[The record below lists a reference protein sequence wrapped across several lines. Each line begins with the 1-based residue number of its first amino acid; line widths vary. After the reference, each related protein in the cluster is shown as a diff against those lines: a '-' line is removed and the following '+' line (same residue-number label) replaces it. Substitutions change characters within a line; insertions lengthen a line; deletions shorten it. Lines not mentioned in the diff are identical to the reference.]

1 MVCTDTQVRLLM
13 KERKRGRT
21 QEQAGAKANV
31 KSRKTVAK
39 YEKLG
44 KLPSELK
51 KPRQWRT
58 RADPFAADW
67 GQISEM
73 LSANPGLE
81 AQAVLSWLQGEKP
94 GVYAV
99 GQVRTL
105 QRRIAQWRVLH
116 VEQVAS
122 LAQVHKPGAVM
133 ETDGTWLS
141 ELGVTIA
148 GQPFRHILIHCV
160 LPYSNWEWGYIAQSE
175 SVVAVREAVQRSVQ
189 KLGAAPA
196 VHQTDN
202 STAATYQLKGQA
214 AAAVGEV
221 RAYHP
226 LYLEMLDYYGMK
238 AQRTHVA
245 APDEHGD
252 VEASNGT
259 LKRALRQQLFLRGSR
274 DFANEAEYT
283 RFVEGVLEQR
293 NRARQARLAEE
304 LAVMKPVTKPP
315 LAAYRE
321 RRLTVSK
328 ESLICVQT
336 NHYSVP
342 TSLIGHTITVRQYE
356 WHLEIYYQQQLVER
370 LPRWVGQHQDVI
382 NYRHLV
388 GTLLRKPGGFRQYR
402 YRPALFPQPVFQRCW
417 EQLSAWY
424 GERQGD
430 LRYLRIL
437 HLAAQEMECEVAAAL
452 SLLLETPQRFSEQEV
467 SELVRGQRQ
476 RPVPNLLSVGSVNLQ
491 AYDALL
497 QGGLA

>member
-1 MVCTDTQVRLLM
+1 M

-21 QEQAGAKANV
+21 QEQAAAKANV

-51 KPRQWRT
+51 GPRSWRT
-58 RADPFAADW
+58 RADPFAEDW
-67 GQISEM
+67 RQIQEM
-73 LSANPGLE
+73 LVANPGLE
-81 AQAVLSWLQGEKP
+81 AQAVFSWLQVQKP
-94 GVYAV
+94 GQYED

-105 QRRIAQWRVLH
+105 QRRIGQWRALH

-122 LAQVHKPGAVM
+122 LAQVHQPGEVM
-133 ETDGTWLS
+133 ETDGTWLT
-141 ELGVTIA
+141 ELGVRIA
-148 GQPFRHILIHCV
+148 GEAFRHVLIHCV
-160 LPYSNWEWGYIAQSE
+160 LSYSNWEWGYIAQSE

-202 STAATYQLKGQA
+202 STAATYELKGQA
-214 AAAVGEV
+214 QAAAGEE

-226 LYLEMLDYYGMK
+226 LYVEMLTYYGIK

-245 APDEHGD
+245 APDENGD

-259 LKRALRQQLFLRGSR
+259 LKRALRQQLLLRGSR
-274 DFANEAEYT
+274 DFATVAEYT
-283 RFVEGVLEQR
+283 RFVEGVMEQR
-293 NRARQARLAEE
+293 NRTRQTRLAEE
-304 LAVMKPVTKPP
+304 LAVMKPVNKPP

-356 WHLEIYYQQQLVER
+356 WHLEIYYQQQMVER
-370 LPRWVGQHQDVI
+370 MPRLVGQHQDVI

-388 GTLLRKPGGFRQYR
+388 GSLLRKPGGFRNYR
-402 YRPALFPQPVFQRCW
+402 YRPALFPQPIFQRCW

-430 LRYLRIL
+430 LCYLRIL

-467 SELVRGQRQ
+467 SELVKGQRQ
-476 RPVPNLLSVGSVNLQ
+476 PTLPTLLPVWSVNLQ
-491 AYDALL
+491 GYDALL

>member
-13 KERKRGRT
+13 KERQQGRT
-21 QEQAGAKANV
+21 QEQAAAKANV

-39 YEKLG
+39 YEKLR

-51 KPRQWRT
+51 GARSWRT
-58 RADPFAADW
+58 RLDPFAEDW
-67 GQISEM
+67 EQVKEM
-73 LSANPGLE
+73 LVANPGLE
-81 AQAVLSWLQGEKP
+81 AQAVLQWLQVQKP
-94 GVYAV
+94 GKYSD

-105 QRRIAQWRVLH
+105 QRRIAQWRALH

-122 LAQVHKPGAVM
+122 LAQVHQPGAVM
-133 ETDGTWLS
+133 ETDGTWLT
-141 ELGVTIA
+141 ELGVTID
-148 GQPFRHILIHCV
+148 GQAFRHVLIHCV

-189 KLGAAPA
+189 KLGAAPQ

-202 STAATYQLKGQA
+202 STAATYQLKGQSQTEK
-214 AAAVGEV
+214 GEE

-226 LYLEMLDYYGMK
+226 LYLELLDYYGMQ

-245 APDEHGD
+245 TPDENGD

-259 LKRALRQQLFLRGSR
+259 LKRALRQQLLLRGSR
-274 DFANEAEYT
+274 NFVSVAEYT
-283 RFVEGVLEQR
+283 SFVEAVLEQR
-293 NRARQARLAEE
+293 NRSRQKRLLEE

-321 RRLTVSK
+321 RRLRVSA

-342 TSLIGHTITVRQYE
+342 TSLIGQFVTVRQYE
-356 WHLEIYYQQQLVER
+356 WHLELYHQQQLVEQWPR
-370 LPRWVGQHQDVI
+370 LVGQHQDVI

-388 GTLLRKPGGFRQYR
+388 GSLLRKPGGFRNYR

-430 LRYLRIL
+430 LSYLRIL
-437 HLAAQEMECEVAAAL
+437 QLAAQEMECEVAAAL
-452 SLLLETPQRFSEQEV
+452 SLLLDTPQRFNEKEV
-467 SELVRGQRQ
+467 VELVKGAHRAT
-476 RPVPNLLSVGSVNLQ
+476 PLTVLALMPVNLQ
-491 AYDALL
+491 RYDALL
-497 QGGLA
+497 QGGLQ

>member
-13 KERKRGRT
+13 KERKQGRT

-51 KPRQWRT
+51 GARNWRT
-58 RADPFAADW
+58 RLDPFAEDW
-67 GQISEM
+67 EQVREM
-73 LSANPGLE
+73 LVANPGLE
-81 AQAVLSWLQGEKP
+81 AQAVLQWLQGQKP
-94 GVYAV
+94 GKYSD

-105 QRRIAQWRVLH
+105 QRRIAQWRELH

-122 LAQVHKPGAVM
+122 LAQVHRPGAVM
-133 ETDGTWLS
+133 QTDGTWLT
-141 ELGVTIA
+141 ELGVTIGGEA
-148 GQPFRHILIHCV
+148 FRHVLIHCV

-175 SVVAVREAVQRSVQ
+175 SVVAVREAIQRSVQ
-189 KLGAAPA
+189 KLRAVPQ

-202 STAATYQLKGQA
+202 STAATYQLKGQSRTEK
-214 AAAVGEV
+214 GEV

-226 LYLEMLDYYGMK
+226 LYLELLDYYGMQ
-238 AQRTHVA
+238 AQCTHVA
-245 APDEHGD
+245 TPDENGD

-259 LKRALRQQLFLRGSR
+259 LKRALRQQLLLRGSR
-274 DFANEAEYT
+274 NFVSVAEYT
-283 RFVEGVLEQR
+283 SFVEEVLEQR
-293 NRARQARLAEE
+293 NRSRQNRLLEE

-321 RRLTVSK
+321 RRLRVSA

-342 TSLIGHTITVRQYE
+342 TSLIGQLVTVRQYE
-356 WHLEIYYQQQLVER
+356 WHLELYYQQQLVEQWPR
-370 LPRWVGQHQDVI
+370 LVGQHQDVI

-388 GTLLRKPGGFRQYR
+388 GSLLRKPGGFRNYR

-430 LRYLRIL
+430 LSYLRIL
-437 HLAAQEMECEVAAAL
+437 QLAAQEMECEVTAAL
-452 SLLLETPQRFSEQEV
+452 SLLLDTSQRFNEKEV
-467 SELVRGQRQ
+467 VELVTGARQPTPLTVLALMPVDLQR
-476 RPVPNLLSVGSVNLQ
+476 
-491 AYDALL
+491 YDALL
-497 QGGLA
+497 QGGLS

>member
-21 QEQAGAKANV
+21 QEQAGAKANI

-51 KPRQWRT
+51 VPRQWRT
-58 RADPFAADW
+58 RADPFAGDW
-67 GQISEM
+67 EEISAM
-73 LSANPGLE
+73 LAANPGLE
-81 AQAVLSWLQGEKP
+81 AQAVLSWLQEQKP
-94 GVYAV
+94 GQYRD

-105 QRRIAQWRVLH
+105 QRRIAQWRALH
-116 VEQVAS
+116 VEQVAN

-133 ETDGTWLS
+133 ETDGTWLT

-148 GQPFRHILIHCV
+148 GQPFKHVLIHCV
-160 LPYSNWEWGYIAQSE
+160 LPYSNWEWGYLAQSE

-189 KLGAAPA
+189 KLGAAPE

-202 STAATYQLKGQA
+202 STAATYQLNGQA
-214 AAAVGEV
+214 QSKDGKERV
-221 RAYHP
+221 YHP
-226 LYLEMLDYYGMK
+226 LYLEMLAYYGMK
-238 AQRTHVA
+238 AARTHVVS
-245 APDEHGD
+245 PNENGD

-259 LKRALRQQLFLRGSR
+259 LKRALRQQLLLRGSR
-274 DFANEAEYT
+274 DFATVATYT
-283 RFVEGVLEQR
+283 TFVEAVLEQR
-293 NRARQARLAEE
+293 NRARQTRLVEE
-304 LAVMKPVTKPP
+304 LAVMRPVTKPP

-321 RRLTVSK
+321 RRLRVS
-328 ESLICVQT
+328 EGSLICVQT

-342 TSLIGHTITVRQYE
+342 TSLIGRTITVRQYE
-356 WHLEIYYQQQLVER
+356 WHLELYYQQQLVER
-370 LPRWVGQHQDVI
+370 FPRIVGQHQDVI

-388 GTLLRKPGGFRQYR
+388 GSLLRKPGGFRNYR
-402 YRPALFPQPVFQRCW
+402 YRPALFPQPIFQRCW

-430 LRYLRIL
+430 LAYLRIL
-437 HLAAQEMECEVAAAL
+437 QLAAQEMECEVAAAL
-452 SLLLETPQRFSEQEV
+452 SLLLEAPGRFSETEV
-467 SELVRGQRQ
+467 VELVQGQRQ
-476 RPVPNLLSVGSVNLQ
+476 PMQSPVLPVWSVNLQ
-491 AYDALL
+491 RYDTLL

>member
-13 KERKRGRT
+13 KERKKGRT
-21 QEQAGAKANV
+21 QLQAAVKANV

-51 KPRQWRT
+51 EPRQWRT
-58 RADPFAADW
+58 RPDPFAADW
-67 GQISEM
+67 GEVSEM
-73 LSANPGLE
+73 LAANPGLE
-81 AQAVLSWLQGEKP
+81 AQAVLSWLQGQKP
-94 GVYAV
+94 GQYTD

-105 QRRIAQWRVLH
+105 QRRIGQWRALQ

-122 LAQVHKPGAVM
+122 LAQVHKPGEVM
-133 ETDGTWLS
+133 ETDGTWLT
-141 ELGVTIA
+141 ELGVTIV
-148 GQPFRHILIHCV
+148 GEPFKHLLIHCV

-189 KLGAAPA
+189 KLGAAPE

-202 STAATYQLKGQA
+202 STAATYQLNGQA
-214 AAAVGEV
+214 KAEVGEE

-245 APDEHGD
+245 APDENGD

-259 LKRALRQQLFLRGSR
+259 LKRALRQQLLLRGSS
-274 DFANEAEYT
+274 DFATVATYT
-283 RFVEGVLEQR
+283 TFVEGVLEQR
-293 NRARQARLAEE
+293 NRARQVRLAEE
-304 LAVMKPVTKPP
+304 LAVMKPVNKPS

-321 RRLTVSK
+321 RHLRVSAG
-328 ESLICVQT
+328 SLICVQT

-342 TSLIGHTITVRQYE
+342 TSLIGRMITVRQYE
-356 WHLEIYYQQQLVER
+356 WHLEIYYQQQLIET
-370 LPRWVGQHQDVI
+370 LPRLVGQHQDAI

-388 GTLLRKPGGFRQYR
+388 GSLLRKPGGFRHYR

-417 EQLSAWY
+417 EQVSAWY

-430 LRYLRIL
+430 LCYLRIL

-452 SLLLETPQRFSEQEV
+452 TLLLEAPHRFSEKEV
-467 SELVRGQRQ
+467 AELVQGERQ
-476 RPVPNLLSVGSVNLQ
+476 PTLPRLLPVWPVNLQ
-491 AYDALL
+491 RYDALL

>member
-13 KERKRGRT
+13 KERKKGRT

-58 RADPFAADW
+58 RPDPFAADW

-81 AQAVLSWLQGEKP
+81 AQALLRWLQAQKP
-94 GVYAV
+94 GQYRDSH
-99 GQVRTL
+99 VRTL
-105 QRRIAQWRVLH
+105 QRRIAGWRALH

-122 LAQVHKPGAVM
+122 LAQVHQPGVLM
-133 ETDGTWLS
+133 ETDGTWLT

-148 GQPFRHILIHCV
+148 GQPFKHVLIHCV
-160 LPYSNWEWGYIAQSE
+160 LAYSNWEWGYIAQSE
-175 SVVAVREAVQRSVQ
+175 SVVAVREAIQRSVQ
-189 KLGAAPA
+189 KLGAAPRR
-196 VHQTDN
+196 HQTDN
-202 STAATYQLKGQA
+202 STAATYQLKGQ
-214 AAAVGEV
+214 GPTEDG

-226 LYLEMLDYYGMK
+226 LYLELLVYYGIQ
-238 AQRTHVA
+238 AQRTHTA
-245 APDEHGD
+245 SPNENGD
-252 VEASNGT
+252 VEASNGA
-259 LKRALRQQLFLRGSR
+259 LKRALRQQLLLRGSR
-274 DFANEAEYT
+274 DFASVAAYT
-283 RFVEGVLEQR
+283 AFVEGVLTQR
-293 NRARQARLAEE
+293 NGLRQLQLAEE

-321 RRLTVSK
+321 RQLQVSK

-342 TSLIGHTITVRQYE
+342 TSLIGHTILVRQYE
-356 WHLEIYYQQQLVER
+356 WHLEIYYQQQLVESI
-370 LPRWVGQHQDVI
+370 PRQVGQHQDVI

-388 GTLLRKPGGFRQYR
+388 GSLLRKPGGFRNYR

-430 LRYLRIL
+430 LAYLRIL
-437 HLAAQEMECEVAAAL
+437 QLAAQEMECEVATAL
-452 SLLLETPQRFSEQEV
+452 TLLLEAPERFSESEV
-467 SELVRGQRQ
+467 VALVQGQRQ
-476 RPVPNLLSVGSVNLQ
+476 PPPRPTVMVGAVNLHR
-491 AYDALL
+491 YDALL
-497 QGGLA
+497 QGGYA

>member
-13 KERKRGRT
+13 KERKKGRT
-21 QEQAGAKANV
+21 QLQAAVKANV
-31 KSRKTVAK
+31 KSRKTVAR

-51 KPRQWRT
+51 EPRRWRT
-58 RADPFAADW
+58 RLDPFAEEW
-67 GQISEM
+67 GEISTM
-73 LSANPGLE
+73 LAANPGLE
-81 AQAVLSWLQGEKP
+81 AQAVLSWLQGQKP
-94 GVYAV
+94 GQYTD

-105 QRRIAQWRVLH
+105 QRRIGQWRALH

-122 LAQVHKPGAVM
+122 LAQVHKPGEVM
-133 ETDGTWLS
+133 ETDGTWLT
-141 ELGVTIA
+141 ELGVTI
-148 GQPFRHILIHCV
+148 GGEPFKHLLIHCV

-214 AAAVGEV
+214 KAESGEE

-226 LYLEMLDYYGMK
+226 LYLELLDYYGMK

-245 APDEHGD
+245 SPDENGD

-259 LKRALRQQLFLRGSR
+259 LKRALRQQLLLRGSR
-274 DFANEAEYT
+274 DFATAAAYT
-283 RFVEGVLEQR
+283 AFVEGVLEQR
-293 NRARQARLAEE
+293 NRTRQKRLVEE

-321 RRLTVSK
+321 RRLRVS
-328 ESLICVQT
+328 EGSLICVQT

-342 TSLIGHTITVRQYE
+342 TSLIGRTITVRQYE

-370 LPRWVGQHQDVI
+370 MPRLVGQHQDII

-388 GTLLRKPGGFRQYR
+388 GSLLRKPGGFRNYR

-417 EQLSAWY
+417 EQLSAWH

-430 LRYLRIL
+430 LCYLRIL

-452 SLLLETPQRFSEQEV
+452 SLLLEAPERFNEKEV
-467 SELVRGQRQ
+467 TELVQGQRHPTPLTVL
-476 RPVPNLLSVGSVNLQ
+476 PVWSVNLQ
-491 AYDALL
+491 RYDALL

>member
-13 KERKRGRT
+13 KERKKGRT
-21 QEQAGAKANV
+21 QEQAAAKANV

-58 RADPFAADW
+58 RPDPFAGDW
-67 GQISEM
+67 AQISEM

-81 AQAVLSWLQGEKP
+81 AQALLSWLQAQKP
-94 GVYAV
+94 GQYRDS
-99 GQVRTL
+99 QVRTL
-105 QRRIAQWRVLH
+105 QRRIAAWRALH
-116 VEQVAS
+116 IEQVAS
-122 LAQVHKPGAVM
+122 LAQVHQPGALM
-133 ETDGTWLS
+133 ETDGTWLT

-148 GQPFRHILIHCV
+148 GQPFKHVLIHCV
-160 LPYSNWEWGYIAQSE
+160 LAYSNWEWGYIAQSE
-175 SVVAVREAVQRSVQ
+175 SVVAVREALQRSVQ
-189 KLGAAPA
+189 KLGAAPRI
-196 VHQTDN
+196 HQTDN
-202 STAATYQLKGQA
+202 STAATYQLKGPGEGQA
-214 AAAVGEV
+214 AG

-226 LYLEMLDYYGMK
+226 LYLELLDYYGIQ
-238 AQRTHVA
+238 AQRTHA
-245 APDEHGD
+245 ATPDENGD
-252 VEASNGT
+252 VEASNGA
-259 LKRALRQQLFLRGSR
+259 LKRALRQQLLLRGSR
-274 DFANEAEYT
+274 DFASVAAYT
-283 RFVEGVLEQR
+283 TFVEGVLEQR
-293 NRARQARLAEE
+293 NRLRQVQLAEE

-321 RRLTVSK
+321 RQLQVSK

-342 TSLIGHTITVRQYE
+342 TSLIGHTILVRQYE

-370 LPRWVGQHQDVI
+370 IPRLVGQHQDVI

-388 GTLLRKPGGFRQYR
+388 GSLLRKPGGFRNYR

-430 LRYLRIL
+430 LAYLRIL
-437 HLAAQEMECEVAAAL
+437 QLAAQEMECEVATAL
-452 SLLLETPQRFSEQEV
+452 TLLLEAPERFSEAEV
-467 SELVRGQRQ
+467 VALVQGQRQ
-476 RPVPNLLSVGSVNLQ
+476 PPPRPTVMVGVVNLHR
-491 AYDALL
+491 YDALL
-497 QGGLA
+497 QGGYA

>member
-21 QEQAGAKANV
+21 QEQAGAKANI

-51 KPRQWRT
+51 KPRGWRT
-58 RADPFAADW
+58 RPDPFAGDW
-67 GQISEM
+67 AEVREM
-73 LSANPGLE
+73 LVANPGLE
-81 AQAVLSWLQGEKP
+81 AQTVLSWLQGQKP
-94 GVYAV
+94 GQYSA

-105 QRRIAQWRVLH
+105 QRRIAQWRALH

-122 LAQVHKPGAVM
+122 LAQVHQPGQVM
-133 ETDGTWLS
+133 ETDGTWLT

-148 GQPFRHILIHCV
+148 GKAFAHVLIHCV

-189 KLGAAPA
+189 KLGATPE

-202 STAATYQLKGQA
+202 STAATYHLKGQA
-214 AAAVGEV
+214 QAEGEEE

-226 LYLEMLDYYGMK
+226 LYLELLDYYGMK

-245 APDEHGD
+245 APDENGD

-259 LKRALRQQLFLRGSR
+259 LKRALRQQLFLRGSH
-274 DFANEAEYT
+274 DFASEAEY
-283 RFVEGVLEQR
+283 RHFVEEVLEQR
-293 NRARQARLAEE
+293 NRRRQPQLAEE

-321 RRLTVSK
+321 RRLQVSK

-342 TSLIGHTITVRQYE
+342 TSLIGHTVSVRQYE

-370 LPRWVGQHQDVI
+370 MPRLVGQHQDVI

-388 GTLLRKPGGFRQYR
+388 GSLLRKPGGFRNYR

-430 LRYLRIL
+430 LAYLRIL

-452 SLLLETPQRFSEQEV
+452 SLLLETAQRFSAQEV
-467 SELVRGQRQ
+467 SELVQGRRQ
-476 RPVPNLLSVGSVNLQ
+476 PMMPTMLPVWSVNLQ
-491 AYDALL
+491 RYDALL